1 MPVTKSAKK
10 ALRQSEK
17 RRKRNLLYKKK
28 IKDLR
33 KKIKKLIEEKK
44 FKEAKYILPQYY
56 KAVDKSAKENIIKKN
71 TAARKKSRIV
81 KFIAQKEKELK
92 QKEKPEKSKQK

>member
-10 ALRQSEK
+10 ALRQNQK
-17 RRKRNLLYKKK
+17 RRKRNLLYKNK

-33 KKIKKLIEEKK
+33 KKIRKLVEEKK
-44 FKEAKYILPQYY
+44 IKEAEALLPAFY
-56 KAVDKSAKENIIKKN
+56 KAVDKAAKENVIKKN

-81 KFIAQKEKELK
+81 KFIAKAKTQKEKK
-92 QKEKPEKSKQK
+92 SSSIKPKEK

>member
-10 ALRQSEK
+10 ALRQNQK
-17 RRKRNLLYKKK
+17 RRKRNLLYKNK

-33 KKIKKLIEEKK
+33 KKIRKLVEEKK
-44 FKEAKYILPQYY
+44 IKEAEALLPDFY
-56 KAVDKSAKENIIKKN
+56 KAVDKAAKENVIKKN

-81 KFIAQKEKELK
+81 KFIAKAKTQKEKKSLSAES
-92 QKEKPEKSKQK
+92 KEK